1 MHCELRIP
9 PLQGVDLLC
18 NLTSYMAFQH
28 GQIWARVLKA
38 SWYLRQVNAWETLLA
53 LQLRCPALQNENEG
67 NFLFFLQVCLHLSG
81 RCFSAEEGPVTME
94 DVPSIWSEL
103 EVVLGSA
110 PAANREFDIHQGLS
124 AVREER
130 SILPVSLTPRCYW
143 MFRLDIRKKN
153 YSATRTVKHWSRSS
167 STVFF
172 LLRCAPWSTTKKD
185 NLQLE
190 MSPWCCPTSLWSLY
204 RSHST
209 AKYCGLISAGL
220 GCMGNRG
227 EFGYTAGWT
236 QIFTMCNKCCKKKLS
251 FES

>member
-1 MHCELRIP
+1 M
-9 PLQGVDLLC
+9 
-18 NLTSYMAFQH
+18 
-28 GQIWARVLKA
+28 
-38 SWYLRQVNAWETLLA
+38 
-53 LQLRCPALQNENEG
+53 EG
-67 NFLFFLQVCLHLSG
+67 
-81 RCFSAEEGPVTME
+81 
-94 DVPSIWSEL
+94 VPSIWSEL

-110 PAANREFDIHQGLS
+110 PAVNREFDIHQGLS

-143 MFRLDIRKKN
+143 MFRLDIRKKT
-153 YSATRTVKHWSRSS
+153 YYATRTVKHWSRSS

-172 LLRCAPWSTTKKD
+172 LRRCAPWSTIKKD

-190 MSPWCCPTSLWSLY
+190 MSPLCCPTSLWSLY
-204 RSHST
+204 RSYST

-251 FES
+251 FESYPSISLRNEFIHPNSKAYQFNSLLFLKW